1 MRSEA
6 SQDAIDIY
14 DMFLTMVEDMK
25 QKTRDGTADE
35 SDWENV
41 ISLEKGVKSSILIL
55 EENIIML
62 EQLAEKDVE
71 YNEYIGYIGYRGYY
85 C

>member
-25 QKTRDGTADE
+25 QKTRDGTA
-35 SDWENV
+35 
-41 ISLEKGVKSSILIL
+41 
-55 EENIIML
+55 
-62 EQLAEKDVE
+62 EKDVE

>member
-1 MRSEA
+1 MNP
-6 SQDAIDIY
+6 
-14 DMFLTMVEDMK
+14 M
-25 QKTRDGTADE
+25 
-35 SDWENV
+35 
-41 ISLEKGVKSSILIL
+41 KGVKSSILIL